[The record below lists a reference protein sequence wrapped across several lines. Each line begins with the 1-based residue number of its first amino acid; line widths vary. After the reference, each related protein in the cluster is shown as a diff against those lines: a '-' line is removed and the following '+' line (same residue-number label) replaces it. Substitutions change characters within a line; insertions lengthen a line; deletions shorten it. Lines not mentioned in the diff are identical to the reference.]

1 MLINLVFQVLMA
13 MVKMVP
19 TTWTET
25 NRALHI
31 IKTRRVTEEICLLKS
46 FQVLGEGAE
55 FKIPIPRSYPLSLH
69 SFQIPLNHI
78 PVGERLRFFLREWE
92 KITTD
97 QFVLKIIAEGY
108 RIEFSRIPQLTS
120 QISYTSLPEN
130 PLKAQALIE
139 EINSLLEKGAI
150 I

>member
-1 MLINLVFQVLMA
+1 
-13 MVKMVP
+13 
-19 TTWTET
+19 
-25 NRALHI
+25 
-31 IKTRRVTEEICLLKS
+31 
-46 FQVLGEGAE
+46 
-55 FKIPIPRSYPLSLH
+55 
-69 SFQIPLNHI
+69 LNHI